1 MKIRTILKRVLL
13 SGFCFLAPFI
23 SDVVAGPVYA
33 QATQPTVRASG
44 VITAGHCAQWLTQ
57 TVLVD
62 SGAACGGGGGGS
74 GTVTNFI
81 FTNGNGAT
89 GTVTLATTTPTLALA
104 PTAGGTFASSANN
117 LGFFATTTSAQLAGI
132 MSDETGSGGL
142 VFATSPT
149 MSGATLTG
157 TTTASILQAA
167 SGTITISGNGTST
180 NMGATGGGNLA
191 FAAQATATFNISGV
205 GGNTLVLKS
214 MQAGIG
220 TATPRTGTSLDMGS
234 RVDSLLFPVGTTG
247 TRPVTGIPGM
257 ARYNTT
263 TGVLE
268 LFLAS
273 AWDSVITAAH
283 GVFTAPL
290 SVTASSATALTA
302 TNGTGGIEIDTSAA
316 SAVTLLQF
324 QSEASGGG
332 FFINTQGGNGNEN
345 MTFNAEGSG
354 SVIFG
359 NASENGFVMAA
370 GINTF
375 GGVQIFNNGPATG
388 GSQYTVSTLPTCNA
402 TTKYGLAWVSN
413 NTVACVSQAS
423 PINGGTI
430 ACLVGCDGTSWKIH

>member
-1 MKIRTILKRVLL
+1 MRNWKHIVGSFAIVVFLTFVYIQSYAAITPNPNNVNGTINN
-13 SGFCFLAPFI
+13 
-23 SDVVAGPVYA
+23 
-33 QATQPTVRASG
+33 
-44 VITAGHCAQWLTQ
+44 
-57 TVLVD
+57 
-62 SGAACGGGGGGS
+62 GGS
-74 GTVTNFI
+74 SSSSSSGGGTVTSVAI
-81 FTNGNGAT
+81 GTSGGLQVSGSPITTT
-89 GTVTLATTTPTLALA
+89 GTIGLLP
-104 PTAGGTFASSANN
+104 PAGGNFASNANN
-117 LGFFATTTSAQLAGI
+117 LGFFAATTSAQLAGI
-132 MSDETGSGGL
+132 MSDETGTGGL
-142 VFATSPT
+142 VFAASPT
-149 MSGATLTG
+149 MSAVTLTG
-157 TTTASILQAA
+157 TTTASILQTA
-167 SGTITISGNGTST
+167 SGTLTISGNGTST

-191 FAAQATATFNISGV
+191 FASQATTTFNVSGV

-247 TRPVTGIPGM
+247 TRPATGIPGM

-290 SVTASSATALTA
+290 SVTASSATALIA

-359 NASENGFVMAA
+359 NASENGFVMGA

-388 GSQYTVSTLPTCNA
+388 GSQYTVSTLPTCNS

-413 NTVACVSQAS
+413 NTVACVSQAA